1 MKKTLKVL
9 LVVALLLVV
18 LIGLTG
24 CGNKLVATKEVTED
38 GVTYKEKTEIKF
50 KDDKME
56 TIKMTRTYKDK
67 DAAEKE
73 KEELDSSLSYMKL
86 LGIDTDGIETTIKG
100 KKLTMKFNT
109 EVFSKIMGVEASETS
124 VSKDELKKSLEESG
138 YKVK

>member
-1 MKKTLKVL
+1 
-9 LVVALLLVV
+9 
-18 LIGLTG
+18 
-24 CGNKLVATKEVTED
+24 
-38 GVTYKEKTEIKF
+38 
-50 KDDKME
+50 
-56 TIKMTRTYKDK
+56 
-67 DAAEKE
+67 
-73 KEELDSSLSYMKL
+73 MKL